1 MIREFAFGLNKRH
14 YFQDSTKMGNWQG
27 VNKDTFVSL
36 YAYDEEIKDYFKIN
50 NTLAGYNG
58 KIFLPKEYILDVDGE
73 NSGLAHDKTMGLS
86 GILDNLNIPWNA
98 YFSGRG
104 FHLGIPDEAFKW
116 KPSDDLH
123 IRVRNALNKHHI
135 YNYADSSVTDKTRL
149 IRLNNTRNLKSGLW
163 KIFITQKEL
172 HTLDIE
178 EIIELAEKPRYDKI
192 PIIYECEPVID
203 TLKRMDK
210 KIIKDLRTNE
220 QGDPSFYPCIQKM
233 LNGVSYGS
241 RHKNALVLASHF
253 RKRMPED
260 MVRNLMESWRAKVD
274 LPNHPFPE
282 KEMDSLIIS
291 CYKSNN
297 GEGYNYGCDNPI
309 KDAFCSATCR
319 LYKAKKSQ
327 NLMDAAS
334 IEKQMTDFY
343 NSNIKP
349 LPLGEM
355 YNRTF
360 DVYPGELIVIQ
371 APPASMKTT
380 LLQNWVNYFKRPT
393 YFLEM
398 EMSVRQIWTRFL
410 MIEKGWTEIQVQE
423 HYSNKKNGIGDQF
436 KWLYVDTNP
445 CYPFELEKRISMMP
459 YTPEILVI
467 DHLGLMQ
474 TKHRDNNMKLEEA
487 TQSLTDIAIKYNLV
501 VFTVSEIT
509 KQAYYDGMNIASGR
523 GSFRIAYN
531 ASKVFSLIPE
541 QNTDTKVINNLNI
554 RTEKN
559 RERGSLDIKLEV
571 NNLQIGLPKVNLTGK
586 F

>member
-203 TLKRMDK
+203 TLK
-210 KIIKDLRTNE
+210 
-220 QGDPSFYPCIQKM
+220 
-233 LNGVSYGS
+233 
-241 RHKNALVLASHF
+241 
-253 RKRMPED
+253 
-260 MVRNLMESWRAKVD
+260 
-274 LPNHPFPE
+274 
-282 KEMDSLIIS
+282 
-291 CYKSNN
+291 
-297 GEGYNYGCDNPI
+297 
-309 KDAFCSATCR
+309 
-319 LYKAKKSQ
+319 
-327 NLMDAAS
+327 
-334 IEKQMTDFY
+334 
-343 NSNIKP
+343 
-349 LPLGEM
+349 
-355 YNRTF
+355 
-360 DVYPGELIVIQ
+360 
-371 APPASMKTT
+371 
-380 LLQNWVNYFKRPT
+380 
-393 YFLEM
+393 
-398 EMSVRQIWTRFL
+398 
-410 MIEKGWTEIQVQE
+410 
-423 HYSNKKNGIGDQF
+423 KNG
-436 KWLYVDTNP
+436 
-445 CYPFELEKRISMMP
+445 
-459 YTPEILVI
+459 
-467 DHLGLMQ
+467 
-474 TKHRDNNMKLEEA
+474 
-487 TQSLTDIAIKYNLV
+487 
-501 VFTVSEIT
+501 
-509 KQAYYDGMNIASGR
+509 
-523 GSFRIAYN
+523 
-531 ASKVFSLIPE
+531 
-541 QNTDTKVINNLNI
+541 
-554 RTEKN
+554 
-559 RERGSLDIKLEV
+559 
-571 NNLQIGLPKVNLTGK
+571 
-586 F
+586 